1 MKSILSFVFVILCSL
16 CCFGQGRSCDIRAN
30 ILQPNPGHTF
40 VSISKQVVKVSLINE
55 GPDTLRH
62 GDDYSVKFRFG
73 GVHIFPTFNSINRYV
88 YPGDSIVYTDTLDIN
103 YVGDLDSMPFCTEVL
118 FCNGGRDSI
127 QRETPEQKINN
138 THCITTKHKRTNVS
152 IGNRLTTP
160 SPITIFPNPTT
171 GIVNIESSK
180 GIQSIVIADQKGSIV
195 MRHEPADKLTVQLDV
210 SGLIQGMYFISIK
223 SEDHVFTEKLI
234 SM

>member
-73 GVHIFPTFNSINRYV
+73 GVHIFPNLQFN
-88 YPGDSIVYTDTLDIN
+88 
-103 YVGDLDSMPFCTEVL
+103 
-118 FCNGGRDSI
+118 
-127 QRETPEQKINN
+127 K
-138 THCITTKHKRTNVS
+138 
-152 IGNRLTTP
+152 
-160 SPITIFPNPTT
+160 
-171 GIVNIESSK
+171 
-180 GIQSIVIADQKGSIV
+180 
-195 MRHEPADKLTVQLDV
+195 
-210 SGLIQGMYFISIK
+210 
-223 SEDHVFTEKLI
+223 
-234 SM
+234 